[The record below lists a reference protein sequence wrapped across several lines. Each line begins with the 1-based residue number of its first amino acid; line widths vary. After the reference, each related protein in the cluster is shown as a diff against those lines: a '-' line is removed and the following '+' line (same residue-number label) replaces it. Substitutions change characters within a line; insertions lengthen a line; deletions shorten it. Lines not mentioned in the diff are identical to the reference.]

1 MTATA
6 GVNQL
11 KFSSNN
17 RKLKELA
24 KATGKKVYGFDL
36 PAGWSCP
43 GANECLSKAHKS
55 TGKITDGANTKFRCY
70 AASLEAAF
78 PQVRSLRW
86 HNFDLL
92 RGSLNILTLLTNSLP
107 SGAEI
112 VRIHTSGDFFNLEY
126 LQAWASLATANPT
139 IIFYGYSKRADLFS
153 RLDGTLPPNM
163 HFAKSAGGRY
173 DHIDVN
179 LPTATVVDY
188 CPQPFP
194 VFSEEADSE
203 LHLLAGGGDF
213 GLLIHGTQPKG
224 WTGLN

>member
-1 MTATA
+1 MTPAI
-6 GVNQL
+6 NQL

-17 RKLKELA
+17 RKLKKLS

-43 GANECLSKAHKS
+43 GADECLSKAHKS
-55 TGKITDGANTKFRCY
+55 TGKITDGANTRFRCY

-107 SGAEI
+107 SDAEI
-112 VRIHTSGDFFNLEY
+112 IRIHSSGDFFNMEY
-126 LQAWASLATANPT
+126 LQAWASMAVNNPS
-139 IIFYGYSKRADLFS
+139 IIFYGYTKRADLFS
-153 RLDGTLPPNM
+153 RLGNTLPPNM
-163 HFAKSAGGRY
+163 RFVKSVGGRY
-173 DHIDVN
+173 DHIDAN
-179 LPTATVVDY
+179 MTTATVVDS

-194 VFSEEADSE
+194 VFSTDADSE
-203 LHLLAGGGDF
+203 LHVIKGGSDF

-224 WTGLN
+224 WTGIN